1 MLRVLADENL
11 DANIV
16 RGLLRRIAGLDIVRV
31 QEVGL
36 TGADDP
42 TVLAWAAAEGRVLIT
57 HDVATITRY
66 AWERV
71 EAGLPM
77 PGVVEVLSSAGIGA
91 VIDDLVLT
99 VECCT
104 PAELEG
110 VILFVPL

>member
-1 MLRVLADENL
+1 
-11 DANIV
+11 
-16 RGLLRRIAGLDIVRV
+16 
-31 QEVGL
+31 
-36 TGADDP
+36 
-42 TVLAWAAAEGRVLIT
+42 
-57 HDVATITRY
+57 
-66 AWERV
+66 
-71 EAGLPM
+71 M